1 MSQKS
6 VSSNSFQNEEEEEE
20 REMQKTQTNSPAIRP
35 TSISTYSNN
44 NQIHHNNSHYNTNTD
59 INSMQHTDTPIT
71 NTANSPNNASWNQ
84 FDSWGDGEFE
94 PIDDTQH
101 KTNPKLEEAKRKRE
115 EKKLQRQQEFEQ
127 RRASRSNPLKLGAK
141 KMGPL

>member
-6 VSSNSFQNEEEEEE
+6 ISSNSFQNEEEEEE

-35 TSISTYSNN
+35 TSISTNSNN
-44 NQIHHNNSHYNTNTD
+44 NQIHHNNSHYTTNND
-59 INSMQHTDTPIT
+59 MNVQQHTDTPILNST
-71 NTANSPNNASWNQ
+71 TSPNNASWNQ
-84 FDSWGDGEFE
+84 FDSWADGEFE

-141 KMGPL
+141 KMGAL

>member
-6 VSSNSFQNEEEEEE
+6 ISSNSFQNEEEEEE

-35 TSISTYSNN
+35 TSISTNSNN
-44 NQIHHNNSHYNTNTD
+44 NQIHHNNSHYTNND
-59 INSMQHTDTPIT
+59 INVQHTDTPILNST
-71 NTANSPNNASWNQ
+71 SSPNNASWNQ
-84 FDSWGDGEFE
+84 FDSWADGEFE

>member
-6 VSSNSFQNEEEEEE
+6 ISSNSFQNEEEEEE

-35 TSISTYSNN
+35 TSISTNSNN
-44 NQIHHNNSHYNTNTD
+44 NQIHHNNSHYTTNND
-59 INSMQHTDTPIT
+59 INQQHTDTPILNST
-71 NTANSPNNASWNQ
+71 TSPNNASWNQ
-84 FDSWGDGEFE
+84 VDSWADGEFE